1 VKRKVLLSV
10 LILLSMSCYVVRAA
24 DAPQNLAI
32 RAGRIWTVT
41 DGVIKNGVIIIKNG
55 KIQAVRKKP
64 DVPAEIEVLD
74 FSDKDVMPGLIDA
87 HCHLGLS
94 LDVFG
99 EIDETVSAVTPDMQI
114 IDAFNP
120 LADDVKK
127 ALSSGVTT
135 VLLAP
140 GNKNPIAAQTAVVK
154 LYGKKT
160 KDRVLKRTAG
170 VKFSLRDEALM
181 SERRPTSRA
190 GLLALIREE
199 LNNAKIYKEDKPDLR
214 MEVLKSVVD
223 ANFPAYICA
232 STVDEI
238 VSAVTLIDEYGL
250 NAVLIGAEE
259 GDEIAQLIAGRNIPV
274 IYSPLLLFS
283 RDKDLK
289 RVVKMADSGIE
300 VAFSSSAPKTSL
312 VDLRTSA
319 ITAVK
324 FGLDRETALKSLTIN
339 AAQILGVS
347 KRVGSIQ
354 RGKDAD
360 LVILNGDPL
369 QATSTIEMV
378 IINGDVV
385 YQRQKI

>member
-1 VKRKVLLSV
+1 
-10 LILLSMSCYVVRAA
+10 MVRAA
-24 DAPQNLAI
+24 DAPQNLAL
-32 RAGRIWTVT
+32 RAGRIWTAT
-41 DGVIKNGVIIIKNG
+41 DGIITDGVIIIKNG

-64 DVPAEIEVLD
+64 DVPAGMKLLD
-74 FSDKDVMPGLIDA
+74 FSGKDVMPGLIDA
-87 HCHLGLS
+87 HCHIGLS
-94 LDVFG
+94 LDIFS
-99 EIDETVSAVTPDMQI
+99 EIDETVLAVTPDMQI
-114 IDAFNP
+114 LDAFNP

-140 GNKNPIAAQTAVVK
+140 GNRNPIAGQTAVVK

-160 KDRVLKRTAG
+160 KDRVLKRSAG

-181 SERRPTSRA
+181 ADRRPTSRA

-199 LNNAKIYKEDKPDLR
+199 LNNAKTHKEDKPDLR
-214 MEVLKSVVD
+214 SAVLTSVVD
-223 ANFPAYICA
+223 ANFPVYICA
-232 STVDEI
+232 YTVDEI
-238 VSAVTLIDEYGL
+238 AAAVTLVDEYDL
-250 NAVLIGAEE
+250 NAVLIGARQ
-259 GDEIAQLIAGRNIPV
+259 GDEVTKLIAGQNIPV

-289 RVVKMADSGIE
+289 RVVKMADGGIK
-300 VAFSSSAPKTSL
+300 VAFSSTAPRTPLS
-312 VDLRTSA
+312 DLRTSA

-324 FGLDRETALKSLTIN
+324 YGLNPEVALKSLTIN

-354 RGKDAD
+354 KGKDAD

-369 QATSTIEMV
+369 QPTSTVEMV
-378 IINGDVV
+378 IINGNIV

>member
-1 VKRKVLLSV
+1 VKNIVLLSV
-10 LILLSMSCYVVRAA
+10 LILLSIPCYIVRAA

-32 RAGRIWTVT
+32 RAGRIWTAT
-41 DGVIKNGVIIIKNG
+41 DGVITDGVIIIKNG

-64 DVPAEIEVLD
+64 DVPEGMKLLD

-87 HCHLGLS
+87 HCHIGLS
-94 LDVFG
+94 LDIFS
-99 EIDETVSAVTPDMQI
+99 EIDETISAVTPDMQI

-120 LADDVKK
+120 QADDVKK
-127 ALSSGVTT
+127 ALRSGVTT

-140 GNKNPIAAQTAVVK
+140 GNRNPIAGQTAVVK

-160 KDRVLKRTAG
+160 KDRVLKRSAG
-170 VKFSLRDEALM
+170 VKFSLRDDALM
-181 SERRPTSRA
+181 PDRRPTSRA

-199 LNNAKIYKEDKPDLR
+199 LNNAKAYKEDKPDLR
-214 MEVLKSVVD
+214 IEVLKSVVD
-223 ANFPAYICA
+223 ANFPVYICA
-232 STVDEI
+232 YTVDEI
-238 VSAVTLIDEYGL
+238 ASALTLVDEYDL
-250 NAVLIGAEE
+250 NAVLIGAEQ
-259 GDEIAQLIAGRNIPV
+259 GDEIAQLIAGQNIPV

-289 RVVKMADSGIE
+289 RVVKMADGGIK
-300 VAFSSSAPKTSL
+300 VAFSSTAPRSPL
-312 VDLRTSA
+312 SDLRTSA

-324 FGLDRETALKSLTIN
+324 YGLDTEAALKSLTIN

-354 RGKDAD
+354 KGKDAD

-369 QATSTIEMV
+369 QPTSTVEMV
-378 IINGDVV
+378 LINGNIV